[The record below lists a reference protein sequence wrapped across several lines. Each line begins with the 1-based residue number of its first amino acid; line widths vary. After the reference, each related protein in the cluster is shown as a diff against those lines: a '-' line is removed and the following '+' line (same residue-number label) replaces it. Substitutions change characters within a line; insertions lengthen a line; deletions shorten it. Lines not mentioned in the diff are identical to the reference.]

1 MLFDVASSMFRCHT
15 GPITGN
21 GVPTTQAKP
30 PSGIIYVYL
39 FPERSNHFSLAIF
52 KCLHIFYSLTI
63 YIYIYY
69 SVSLLSLSSKFP
81 RIRRR
86 RRILMEE
93 KRNSSALPVQWLA
106 ASRTIRADSG
116 IEADKR
122 TRYDIVVRDKDIT
135 HYYVYIYVYTR
146 AYISLKMC
154 LRSTETFD
162 PRSE

>member
-69 SVSLLSLSSKFP
+69 SISLLSLSSKFP

-93 KRNSSALPVQWLA
+93 RGIVAHFRCNGSQHREQFEPIAVSKLIRERDTISSFA
-106 ASRTIRADSG
+106 T
-116 IEADKR
+116 K
-122 TRYDIVVRDKDIT
+122 T
-135 HYYVYIYVYTR
+135 
-146 AYISLKMC
+146 
-154 LRSTETFD
+154 
-162 PRSE
+162 